1 IEAVNFFEDILNK
14 DQLSDLDGNILKL
27 GKALRTVVLNKAEI
41 DQKAIEQERDI
52 RGLGLKLKN
61 CKGKN
66 KKTSQQRQS
75 YQVQI
80 ELEKNLLDGLKKQSD
95 ELEALKSQMESKM
108 SFFKDEK
115 RSIEEKPKL

>member
-1 IEAVNFFEDILNK
+1 
-14 DQLSDLDGNILKL
+14 
-27 GKALRTVVLNKAEI
+27 
-41 DQKAIEQERDI
+41 
-52 RGLGLKLKN
+52 LKLKN